1 MQVSGAVMD
10 MKREKPHELWL
21 PAFDVHF
28 PAQMSRRCPVG
39 HESGIFRVP
48 RFASEYA
55 HVVPGSADDFSGT
68 TRRTR
73 VFGISKYVTAPRK
86 ESVRRSRAT
95 TRLDKA
101 RNDFTADLKMFT
113 LRTQLERLES

>member
-1 MQVSGAVMD
+1 MFISQLKCPDDVQLD
-10 MKREKPHELWL
+10 MK
-21 PAFDVHF
+21 
-28 PAQMSRRCPVG
+28 VG
-39 HESGIFRVP
+39 FFGCP
-48 RFASEYA
+48 RFVSEYA

-73 VFGISKYVTAPRK
+73 VLRISKYVTASRK
-86 ESVRRSRAT
+86 ESVRRSRVT

-101 RNDFTADLKMFT
+101 RNDFAADPKIFT